1 MIKIQ
6 KKDFNIDE
14 EIKLLKD
21 KYSNVGAVNIFIGY
35 VRDYNDNKD
44 VKYLDLEVYKD
55 MAIKELTKIKDQAFL
70 KWNLVDCLVL
80 HRYGKL
86 EVNEKIVLVVC
97 LSEHRK
103 DSFESCKF
111 IMDYLKKNAPFW
123 KKEFYNNGF
132 SWLENSS
139 QYQLQCF
146 YNLS

>member
-44 VKYLDLEVYKD
+44 VKYLNLEVYKD

-123 KKEFYNNGF
+123 KKEFYKNGS

-139 QYQLQCF
+139 QY
-146 YNLS
+146 

>member
-21 KYSNVGAVNIFIGY
+21 KYSNVGALNIFIGY

-44 VKYLDLEVYKD
+44 VKYLNLEVYKD
-55 MAIKELTKIKDQAFL
+55 MAIKELTKIKDEAFL

-123 KKEFYNNGF
+123 KKEFYKNGS

-139 QYQLQCF
+139 
-146 YNLS
+146 